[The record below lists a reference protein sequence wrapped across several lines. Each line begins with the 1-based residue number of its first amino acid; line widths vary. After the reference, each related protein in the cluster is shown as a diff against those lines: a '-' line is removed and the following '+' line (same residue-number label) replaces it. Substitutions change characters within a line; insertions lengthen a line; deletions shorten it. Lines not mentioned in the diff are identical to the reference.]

1 MDAKSIAFV
10 AIAVTL
16 LLVLAKFVHRL
27 LFGRSLTDLLIE
39 SDNRAVAVC
48 LSGFMLGVV
57 NVVMPVLGGS
67 SHSFWVDIR
76 GVTLYGLG
84 AIVAMT
90 LTRYVFGMYSRWTG
104 MDLIGQVKEGN
115 VAAGMILAAE
125 YLAASYLVGGALTGD
140 ESGDLTPTIVFWLAG
155 VVALIVITHLFRQ
168 LTEYDDVQEIKKG
181 NAAAAAGYAGLLIAN
196 GMMVGHAV
204 SGEFTGYASGFR
216 GFGLML
222 LVILIFYPVRQF
234 VVQTVLLGGRFSLRG
249 GRIDHEIAEDQN
261 IGAGLLE
268 GVAYVA
274 TAMIVTHIS

>member
-16 LLVLAKFVHRL
+16 LFVLARFIHRL

-48 LSGFMLGVV
+48 LGGFMLGVV

-67 SHSFWVDIR
+67 THSFWSDIR

-84 AIVAMT
+84 AILAMIVT
-90 LTRYVFGMYSRWTG
+90 GYLFGLYSRLTG
-104 MDLIGQVKEGN
+104 LDLIGQVREGN
-115 VAAGMILAAE
+115 IAAGMIAAAE
-125 YLAASYLVGGALTGD
+125 YLAASYLVAGALTGD
-140 ESGDLTPTIVFWLAG
+140 ESASLTPTVVFWGAG
-155 VVALIVITHLFRQ
+155 VVALIAITHVFRQ
-168 LTEYDDVQEIKKG
+168 FTEYDDVEQIKKG
-181 NAAAAAGYAGLLIAN
+181 NAAAATGYAGLLIAN
-196 GMMVGHAV
+196 GMMVGYAV
-204 SGEFTGYASGFR
+204 SGEFTGYAAGFR

-222 LVILIFYPVRQF
+222 LVILIFYPIRQF
-234 VVQTVLLGGRFSLRG
+234 VVQTILLGGRFTLRG
-249 GRIDHEIAEDQN
+249 GRLDQEIAVDQN

-268 GVAYVA
+268 AIAYLA